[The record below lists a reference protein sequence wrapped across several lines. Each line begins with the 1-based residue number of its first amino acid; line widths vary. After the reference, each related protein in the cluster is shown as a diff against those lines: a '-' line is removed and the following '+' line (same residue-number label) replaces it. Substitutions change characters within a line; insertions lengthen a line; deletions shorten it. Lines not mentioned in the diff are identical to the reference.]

1 MIDVNITEEEYDRVS
16 EALDN
21 ISCSC
26 DLDEDYE
33 EWWDIAKESITES
46 FEGLERVQTYRTYA
60 AWEEQINS
68 MLSENPNIAKGIIKA
83 LTSAMKDYAKHIELT
98 YGIDEEFYNLSE
110 EERDEL
116 YDNEAAELKEVYD
129 DCLQSANEEYGKYEV

>member
-68 MLSENPNIAKGIIKA
+68 MLSENPNIAKGLIKA
-83 LTSAMKDYAKHIELT
+83 LTTAVKEYSDYIELN
-98 YGIDEEFYNLSE
+98 YGIDEDYYELSE
-110 EERDEL
+110 EEREEL
-116 YDNEAAELKEVYD
+116 YDTEAAELKEVYD
-129 DCLQSANEEYGKYEV
+129 DCLQSASDEYRKYEV